1 MSSRA
6 INRRKAFAAS
16 LSIVLAAPAVSFAAS
31 RSDPAAEQ
39 FAAAAGNAFLDITRQ
54 QNASR
59 EQFATLLEKYV
70 AVRNLAIFALGKYRR
85 KLAAA
90 QLDEYVELVKSML
103 LNALTRYGRKLRGKQ
118 FVVTG
123 SRDQLV
129 AGYIQHGVDRTT
141 GIELRIADGR
151 VSDVRV
157 GGIWLAFMLREQFNR
172 IIDGAGGD
180 VSALLQH
187 LARENNS

>member
-6 INRRKAFAAS
+6 ISRRQAFAAS
-16 LSIVLAAPAVSFAAS
+16 FSMLLAAPAVSFAAS
-31 RSDPAAEQ
+31 QSDPLAEK

-54 QNASR
+54 ESASR
-59 EQFATLLEKYV
+59 EQFATLLEEYV
-70 AVRNLAIFALGKYRR
+70 AVRKLALFALGKYRR
-85 KLAAA
+85 KLAAV
-90 QLDEYVELVKSML
+90 QLDEYVELVRTML
-103 LNALTRYGRKLRGKQ
+103 LNALTRYGRKLRGNQ

-123 SRDQLV
+123 SRNKLV
-129 AGYIQHGVDRTT
+129 AGYIEHSVDRTT

-151 VSDVRV
+151 VADVQV

-187 LARENNS
+187 LAREQAS

>member
-6 INRRKAFAAS
+6 ISRRKTLAAS
-16 LSIVLAAPAVSFAAS
+16 LSMLLAAPALSHAAGQQ
-31 RSDPAAEQ
+31 RPALETLAS
-39 FAAAAGNAFLDITRQ
+39 AAGNAFLEITRQ
-54 QNASR
+54 DGATR
-59 EQFATLLEKYV
+59 EQFAALLEKYF
-70 AVRNLAIFALGKYRR
+70 AVRELALFALGKYRR

-90 QLDEYVELVKSML
+90 QIDEYVDLFQAML
-103 LNALTRYGRKLRGKQ
+103 LNTLTRYGSKMRGKQ

-123 SRDQLV
+123 SRDELV
-129 AGYIQHGVDRTT
+129 AGYIEHSSDRTT
-141 GIELRIADGR
+141 DVELRIADGL

-157 GGIWLAFMLREQFNR
+157 GGIWLALLMREQFNR

-187 LARENNS
+187 LANEHAS

>member
-6 INRRKAFAAS
+6 VNRRRAFAAS
-16 LSIVLAAPAVSFAAS
+16 ISFLLAAPAVSFAAS

-39 FAAAAGNAFLDITRQ
+39 LAAAAGNAFLDITRQ
-54 QNASR
+54 QSASR

-70 AVRNLAIFALGKYRR
+70 AVRKLALFALGKYRR
-85 KLAAA
+85 KLATA
-90 QLDEYVELVKSML
+90 QLDEYVALVKAML
-103 LNALTRYGRKLRGKQ
+103 LNALTRYGHKLRGRQ
-118 FVVTG
+118 FIVTG

-129 AGYIQHGVDRTT
+129 AGYIEHDIDRAT

-151 VSDVRV
+151 VADVQV
-157 GGIWLAFMLREQFNR
+157 GGIWLALMLREQFNR

-187 LARENNS
+187 LAREATS

>member
-6 INRRKAFAAS
+6 ITRRQAFAAS
-16 LSIVLAAPAVSFAAS
+16 LSMLLAAPAMPLAAS

-39 FAAAAGNAFLDITRQ
+39 FASAAGNAFLDITRQ
-54 QNASR
+54 ESASR
-59 EQFATLLEKYV
+59 EQFAILLEKYV
-70 AVRNLAIFALGKYRR
+70 AVRKLALFALGKYRR

-90 QLDEYVELVKSML
+90 QLDEYVALVHAML

-123 SRDQLV
+123 SRDALV
-129 AGYIQHGVDRTT
+129 AGYIEHGVDRTT
-141 GIELRIADGR
+141 GIELRIAEGR
-151 VSDVRV
+151 VADVRV
-157 GGIWLAFMLREQFNR
+157 GGIWLALMLREQFNR

-187 LARENNS
+187 LAREQAS